1 MSYFP
6 RLRALALCGRR
17 RPECE
22 ERLVIAGVKK
32 TCTGV
37 EVVGR
42 LLLLSDRADKYRR
55 RRKSLTEIDFTGT
68 GYRRQLSESS
78 TYGVVWS
85 RHIHLLPKAEVELTS
100 AECSWAR
107 TDPVE
112 RASNGDILRVGR
124 STGAS
129 GSCRTR
135 RLGICGSVE
144 CSRPSRTAVISVVK
158 NQSPGYAGVIVAPAR
173 TIERHLS

>member
-1 MSYFP
+1 MGAGAIHTKP
-6 RLRALALCGRR
+6 RILTCYCSRIG
-17 RPECE
+17 PINID
-22 ERLVIAGVKK
+22 VAG
-32 TCTGV
+32 
-37 EVVGR
+37 
-42 LLLLSDRADKYRR
+42 
-55 RRKSLTEIDFTGT
+55 KSLTEIDFTGT

-129 GSCRTR
+129 GSCCTR

-144 CSRPSRTAVISVVK
+144 CLRPSRTAVISV
-158 NQSPGYAGVIVAPAR
+158 
-173 TIERHLS
+173 